1 MVDRPVAME
10 FSVDKSPFYDSDL
23 KELWDSDLEPAIN
36 EVLQSASDPDLAD
49 WSGLLQATP
58 SVILHDRLMTD
69 AALGAVIP
77 IKAEHSYA
85 MGEDTDSTPDSEL
98 SLSARMDDMED
109 ECYPCIP
116 MKNATR
122 ISHDSESDQSII
134 VKDEPLSEPSSPES
148 DCPMSPMSPA
158 PSYQEH
164 KTIAHTSSHPQ
175 SLLKQPT
182 MLVSRNS
189 VLQQQR
195 VLPKLNI
202 KVEPGFSLPPTPP
215 SSTTSDSEG
224 NDHHPSSP
232 SSRQS
237 SQISSRLLVSP
248 PPGTSMRQPIQT
260 SLISSQPK
268 GSTGMLLLTEEEKR
282 TLLAEGYPIPT
293 RLPLTKAEEK
303 SLKKIRRKIKNKI
316 SAQESRRKKK
326 EYMDALEKKVENLQS
341 ENSVYRKKIE
351 SLEDSNDSLISQLNK
366 LQQLISQAR
375 SGNPAAVA
383 AAISAAAS
391 FSSKNSV
398 RHSDALTHS
407 SLASHSFSRGSV
419 K

>member
-1 MVDRPVAME
+1 M
-10 FSVDKSPFYDSDL
+10 DL
-23 KELWDSDLEPAIN
+23 VWDSDLEPAIN
-36 EVLQSASDPDLAD
+36 EVFKSAADNDLAD

-58 SVILHDRLMTD
+58 SVILHDRLMTEASLGHP
-69 AALGAVIP
+69 AAGATP
-77 IKAEHSYA
+77 IKAEHSYCSL
-85 MGEDTDSTPDSEL
+85 GEDTDSTPDSEL
-98 SLSARMDDMED
+98 SLSSRMDDMED

-122 ISHDSESDQSII
+122 TSRDSESSDQSII
-134 VKDEPLSEPSSPES
+134 NVKDEPLSEPSSPES
-148 DCPMSPMSPA
+148 SCPGSPA

-164 KTIAHTSSHPQ
+164 TTIAHTSSSSHPQ

-182 MLVSRNS
+182 LLVSRNN
-189 VLQQQR
+189 VVQQQSR
-195 VLPKLNI
+195 VSVLPKVNI
-202 KVEPGFSLPPTPP
+202 KVESGFSLPPTPP

-232 SSRQS
+232 SNRQS
-237 SQISSRLLVSP
+237 SQVSSRLLVSP
-248 PPGTSMRQPIQT
+248 PPSTSTRQPIQT

-268 GSTGMLLLTEEEKR
+268 GSTGMLMLTEEEKR

-326 EYMDALEKKVENLQS
+326 EYMDALERKVEILQS
-341 ENSVYRKKIE
+341 ENSEYRKKIE
-351 SLEDSNDSLISQLNK
+351 NLEDSNDSLISQLNK
-366 LQQLISQAR
+366 LQALVAR
-375 SGNPAAVA
+375 AANSGNASAVA
-383 AAISAAAS
+383 AAAAAAAS
-391 FSSKNSV
+391 FNSRNSV
-398 RHSDALTHS
+398 RHSESVSHS
-407 SLASHSFSRGSV
+407 SLGSHSFSRSSV